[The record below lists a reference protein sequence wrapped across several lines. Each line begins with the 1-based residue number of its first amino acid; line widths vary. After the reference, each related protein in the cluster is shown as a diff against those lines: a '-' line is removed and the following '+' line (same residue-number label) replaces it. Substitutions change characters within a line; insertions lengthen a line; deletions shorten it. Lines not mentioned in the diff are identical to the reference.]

1 MRCLGRYKP
10 GIREAAGLAYGGI
23 RGVLSVAGA
32 FVVIGSGAGSTR
44 FQDLTI
50 NFVAFISLLSM
61 VSTRPTM
68 NWVTHKLGIDSDN
81 HISKKFVEM
90 AQEEVGMAGYRAWQ
104 GAQVDREYFYATWDE
119 VKRIADLPKDW
130 ARMSRR

>member
-1 MRCLGRYKP
+1 
-10 GIREAAGLAYGGI
+10 
-23 RGVLSVAGA
+23 VLSVAGA

-90 AQEEVGMAGYRAWQ
+90 AQEEVGMAGYHAWQ